1 MEKMRMA
8 SPDTAAM
15 NRARLAALADL
26 FPGCITETRD
36 ASGRLKQSVNMET
49 LQTLLTGLAAE
60 GPEAY
65 TFSWV
70 GKRAAMAEAARPIR
84 KTLRPLTP
92 PAKAGTTRRTFT
104 LRATIWTH

>member
-1 MEKMRMA
+1 MA
-8 SPDTAAM
+8 SPDMAAM

-36 ASGRLKQSVNMET
+36 ASGRLKQAVDMET
-49 LQTLLTGLAAE
+49 LQSLLTGLAAE

-65 TFSWV
+65 TFTWV

-84 KTLRPLTP
+84 KTLCPLTP
-92 PAKAGTTRRTFT
+92 QQRLESHGKSLHRGR
-104 LRATIWTH
+104 